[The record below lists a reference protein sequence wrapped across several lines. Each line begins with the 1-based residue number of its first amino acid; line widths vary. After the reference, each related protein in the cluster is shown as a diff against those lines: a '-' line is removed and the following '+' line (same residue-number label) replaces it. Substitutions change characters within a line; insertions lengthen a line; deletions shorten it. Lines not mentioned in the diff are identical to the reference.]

1 MTDDSESPPDG
12 ERDGSLS
19 TDQDATRTTANEDDA
34 ETPGSTPFSDH
45 IDALPDNRADGPARD
60 PSGADPAETESSAT
74 GTDDLPRVRDDRP
87 ESTHETQSAGTDR
100 QGPLSD
106 IASAVD
112 ERANDAAGDDGDAF
126 DDLFERETVGEID
139 SEQLWDRLENDQ
151 PPDSFLEDDREI
163 RDIDKRSYC
172 HQCPHFAEPP
182 ALECRHDGTDILAV
196 TALESF
202 RVADCPVVLENE
214 ALERER

>member
-1 MTDDSESPPDG
+1 MT
-12 ERDGSLS
+12 
-19 TDQDATRTTANEDDA
+19 A
-34 ETPGSTPFSDH
+34 
-45 IDALPDNRADGPARD
+45 
-60 PSGADPAETESSAT
+60 
-74 GTDDLPRVRDDRP
+74 TDDLPRVHSEQA
-87 ESTHETQSAGTDR
+87 ESTRETQSSGRDR

-106 IASAVD
+106 IASSVD
-112 ERANDAAGDDGDAF
+112 ERADDAAGDGDAF
-126 DDLFERETVGEID
+126 DDLFEREKIGEID

-151 PPDSFLEDDREI
+151 PLDSFLEDDREI
-163 RDIDKRSYC
+163 RDIDKHSYC

-182 ALECRHDGTDILAV
+182 ALECQHDGTDILAV